1 MYQAMR
7 LDHLKILESFLQNS
21 LHAHFRRIIPF
32 RIQCVYKHDTLLVLA
47 QHPANIDIDVPDIF
61 QVLERAL
68 QAEEPKTPLAVKLYL
83 RTEGDRRPYSQKSF
97 RVYPH
102 VKKVISG
109 EAAPELTNN
118 SQDRASL
125 RSDSP
130 PIVAMKSTPA
140 PSTIDDSPTSPSAA
154 ISGEIVATDAAENVP
169 ANALTKIDP
178 DRFSAN
184 LAPSAS
190 EISIDPP
197 PPPAIAKPQRK
208 ILLPIL
214 GVLGSIAVGSGAGY
228 MATRPCVFGAC
239 TELTNATQV
248 AQSSFTTVNNP
259 QATGN
264 DILAAQRKLQQSI
277 EAIESIPV
285 WSPSH
290 NTAQTALQATKPP
303 AQDLDITVGAMNQA
317 WAATNL
323 VKSPPITIAKWQESK
338 RMWVE
343 SIASLGKVP
352 TTSKVY
358 PLAQQKLTNY
368 RSKLGEIE
376 NRIAAENSA
385 DEAFKSAISD
395 SQLANQAQSVAKTLP
410 EWQKVKAMWDRVNTK
425 LTSIPS
431 TTIVYPQAQSILT
444 TDRPQI
450 AIATEKVQEEEK
462 ATQDYN
468 NAVKFATE
476 AKLADKNNRP
486 LIAVNRWNQAVVAI
500 QNIPETSTVYDRAKP
515 LVFEYTKSFQRAEE
529 QLKVNE
535 RIALSIKDLQT
546 TCAGSPQICTYTV
559 TTKGIVVR
567 FTPLYSNTVM
577 TRAKTAVSGDNGTA
591 KMGILS
597 HVNTLGD
604 ALQTISENAQL
615 PISVY
620 GADGK
625 QIQNYKPQR

>member
-1 MYQAMR
+1 MR
-7 LDHLKILESFLQNS
+7 LDNLKILESFLQNS
-21 LHAHFRRIIPF
+21 LHAHLKRIIPF
-32 RIQCVYKHDTLLVLA
+32 RIQCVYKNDTLLVLA
-47 QHPANIDIDVPDIF
+47 QHPANIDIDAPDIF
-61 QVLERAL
+61 KVLEQAL
-68 QAEEPKTPLAVKLYL
+68 QAEEPKTPLPVKLYL

-102 VKKVISG
+102 VKKVIPG

-118 SQDRASL
+118 NQDRASL
-125 RSDSP
+125 RSDSV
-130 PIVAMKSTPA
+130 PIATMKLTPA
-140 PSTIDDSPTSPSAA
+140 ASAIDDSTASPSEA
-154 ISGEIVATDAAENVP
+154 ILGEIVSTDSLESSAEN
-169 ANALTKIDP
+169 ALSKIEA
-178 DRFSAN
+178 DRFSEN
-184 LAPSAS
+184 LAPSVVNA
-190 EISIDPP
+190 PP
-197 PPPAIAKPQRK
+197 PPKVTKPQRK

-214 GVLGSIAVGSGAGY
+214 GVVGSIALGSGAGY
-228 MATRPCVFGAC
+228 MGTRPCVFGAC
-239 TELTNATQV
+239 TELNNATQV
-248 AQSSFTTVNNP
+248 ARSSFATVNNP

-264 DILAAQRKLQQSI
+264 DILVAQKKLQQSI
-277 EAIESIPV
+277 ETLESIPP

-290 NTAQTALQATKPP
+290 DTAQTALKATKPP
-303 AQDLDITVGAMNQA
+303 VEDLGITVGAMNQA

-323 VKSPPITIAKWQESK
+323 VKSAPITVAKWQESK

-352 TTSKVY
+352 TTSKIY

-368 RSKLGEIE
+368 RGRLGEVE
-376 NRIAAENSA
+376 NRIGAENAA
-385 DEAFKSAISD
+385 DEALKSAISD
-395 SQLANQAQSVAKTLP
+395 SQLATQAQSVAKTLP
-410 EWQKVKAMWDRVNTK
+410 EWQKVKTIWDRVNTK

-431 TTIVYPQAQSILT
+431 TTIAYPQAQAILT

-450 AIATEKVQEEEK
+450 EIATEKVQTEEK

-535 RIALSIKDLQT
+535 RIALSTKDLQS
-546 TCAGSPQICTYTV
+546 TCAGNPQICTYTV
-559 TTKGIVVR
+559 TAKGIVVR

-577 TRAKTAVSGDNGTA
+577 TRAKTAVAGANGTA

-615 PISVY
+615 PIAVY